1 MLDNMMKQIKTL
13 EKCKYMY
20 YILNGNGTTRLNQNE
35 RKNNKHYRAL
45 PPTAYNKSSS
55 CCIIRN
61 LLLNQI
67 AQIGPKLTIFC

>member
-1 MLDNMMKQIKTL
+1 MMKQTKTL

-20 YILNGNGTTRLNQNE
+20 HILNGNGTTRLNQNE

>member
-1 MLDNMMKQIKTL
+1 MVKQTKTL

-45 PPTAYNKSSS
+45 PPTAYITNHP
-55 CCIIRN
+55 
-61 LLLNQI
+61 
-67 AQIGPKLTIFC
+67 AVA